1 MNSDQKFALW
11 TLPNLLFQ
19 VYEDDD
25 EPKPLPQTETKKR
38 IPLTTVTTT
47 GSASKIEAAS
57 NAPASKSEADVSKVG
72 RRVNLITLASP
83 SDPKK
88 K

>member
-1 MNSDQKFALW
+1 M
-11 TLPNLLFQ
+11 Q
-19 VYEDDD
+19 VYEDDE
-25 EPKPLPQTETKKR
+25 EPKPLPEKETKKR
-38 IPLTTVTTT
+38 IPLTTVSTETV
-47 GSASKIEAAS
+47 SKNEAVS
-57 NAPASKSEADVSKVG
+57 TNSEADASKAG

>member
-1 MNSDQKFALW
+1 MND
-11 TLPNLLFQ
+11 PNIFPPIQ

-25 EPKPLPQTETKKR
+25 EPKPLPETETKKR
-38 IPLTTVTTT
+38 IPLTTVST
-47 GSASKIEAAS
+47 GSAVSKGS
-57 NAPASKSEADVSKVG
+57 SSKSETDVSKVG